1 MNLSDGLERYK
12 KTPFYPEACKLERD
26 ARGMT
31 ATVRDAASARS
42 QSTMAQAR
50 DFLIAVEHWKAG
62 CLEER
67 TGNAAK
73 NEDSKI
79 WDALV
84 AAVTAESDRDKL
96 CSIMKLRGFGS
107 SIDPET
113 HQRRAKAATAVL
125 RFLFPERW
133 GVVDWRVAAMWGI
146 LENNGWDVDRAMK
159 EAKTN
164 DRNLLRES
172 YNYINEDAAIF
183 YENRYRAKSVGQP
196 ELPRAADVDMALFGL
211 SLEAWP
217 MG

>member
-12 KTPFYPEACKLERD
+12 GTLFYRGACELERD
-26 ARGMT
+26 AQKVT
-31 ATVRDAASARS
+31 AAVRDAASAPS
-42 QSTMAQAR
+42 QSSVAQAR
-50 DFLIAVEHWKAG
+50 DFLIAVERWKAG

-73 NEDSKI
+73 NEGSKI
-79 WDALV
+79 WEALV

-96 CSIMKLRGFGS
+96 CSIMVLRGFGS
-107 SIDPET
+107 CTNPET
-113 HQRRAKAATAVL
+113 HQRPAKVATSVL
-125 RFLFPERW
+125 RFLFPELW
-133 GVVDWRVAAMWGI
+133 GVVDWRAAATLGV
-146 LENNGWDVDRAMK
+146 LEKNGWDFDRAMK

-164 DRNLLRES
+164 RASDLRECFK
-172 YNYINEDAAIF
+172 NIDEDAAID
-183 YENRYRAKSVGQP
+183 YEKRYRAITARQP